1 MKRNT
6 LFFLL
11 LGGLAF
17 WSCRGDTGPP
27 GPRGPQGPPGE
38 AALTK
43 DVFEVQVNFTAQNQY
58 FEALV
63 LDPPIG
69 QNDIILV
76 YLLWE
81 VLEGETDIWRPLPQT
96 NFTDNGTFMY
106 SFDHTTND
114 FGLFIEGD
122 FDLGL
127 LGPEF
132 TEQQIFRIVAL
143 ETAGMIDGPDD
154 YEYET
159 VMEFIGKTDADF
171 KMIDLE
177 EK

>member
-11 LGGLAF
+11 IGGLAL
-17 WSCRGDTGPP
+17 WSCRGETGPP

-43 DVFEVQVNFTAQNQY
+43 DVFEVQVDFTAENEY
-58 FEALV
+58 FQALV

-69 QNDIILV
+69 QNDIVLV
-76 YLLWE
+76 YLLWDFGDDFD
-81 VLEGETDIWRPLPQT
+81 LWRPLPQI
-96 NFTDNGTFMY
+96 NFTDDGTFMY
-106 SFDHTTND
+106 AFDHTTTD
-114 FGLFIEGD
+114 FGLFMEGD

-127 LGPEF
+127 LGPAF
-132 TEQQIFRIVAL
+132 TESQIFRIVAL
-143 ETAGMIDGPDD
+143 ETAGMIGEPDD
-154 YEYET
+154 YEYAT

-171 KMIDLE
+171 RKIDLRGV
-177 EK
+177 K

>member
-11 LGGLAF
+11 IGGLAF

-27 GPRGPQGPPGE
+27 GPRGPQGPAGE

-43 DVFEVQVNFTAQNQY
+43 DVFEVQVNFTAQNEY

-81 VLEGETDIWRPLPQT
+81 VIEGDTDIWRPLPQT
-96 NFTDNGTFMY
+96 
-106 SFDHTTND
+106 S
-114 FGLFIEGD
+114 
-122 FDLGL
+122 
-127 LGPEF
+127 PEF

-143 ETAGMIDGPDD
+143 ETAGMIGEPDD

-171 KMIDLE
+171 RKIDLRVG
-177 EK
+177 K